1 MKYAILFAVIFGI
14 FASVSEAGAQ
24 ELGLNVVP
32 ASPSTDGR
40 EALVMTYTKLVD
52 TEVQLFEADLPATTQ
67 AACLASRDFTGA
79 VPIPPDRVRQIYGE
93 GKKVVIVF
101 TKSSGVSPC
110 SVILGRSGVN
120 LDDFNVIRANFGQS
134 GLLEIPVEKT
144 DAESDSLRQTGPV
157 FRLERHYDN

>member
-93 GKKVVIVF
+93 GRKVVIVF
-101 TKSSGVSPC
+101 TKSSGVGPC
-110 SVILGRSGVN
+110 SVIVGRNGVN

-134 GLLEIPVEKT
+134 GLLEFPVEKT
-144 DAESDSLRQTGPV
+144 DADGDGLRQTGHV
-157 FRLERHYDN
+157 FRLERHFDN